1 MTTKTVLVHV
11 DRGPRSA
18 DRLDLGMNLAQS
30 VGAHCVGL
38 FALSAHTT
46 GCAAR

>member
-38 FALSAHTT
+38 FALSAQRIPSY
-46 GCAAR
+46 AR